1 MMKIG
6 LCAEHIVIYKFTVLV
21 MSHEIWKVSTF
32 CFCNTFFFQPDGS
45 SYHQRGLPR
54 GWSRCRIPS
63 DPGLHP
69 RAERRSR
76 GSQSDRPRLDTLER
90 TGKKDRDKQG
100 SASASSLTLK
110 PGQYKHED
118 SCSTCSSSSDS
129 EEEGYFL
136 GQPIPLPPQL
146 RKRPP
151 EEDRDREEE
160 EQGREAQ
167 RDWGLRGSIR
177 RKRVHS
183 FGAKDKDKNCAV
195 S

>member
-1 MMKIG
+1 MQQR
-6 LCAEHIVIYKFTVLV
+6 
-21 MSHEIWKVSTF
+21 SHEIWKLSKLYF
-32 CFCNTFFFQPDGS
+32 CDTFFFRPDGS
-45 SYHQRGLPR
+45 SYHQRGLRR

-69 RAERRSR
+69 GTERRSR
-76 GSQSDRPRLDTLER
+76 GSQSDRPRLDTLEWA
-90 TGKKDRDKQG
+90 GKKDRDKQG
-100 SASASSLTLK
+100 SANTSSLTLK
-110 PGQYKHED
+110 PGPYKHED
-118 SCSTCSSSSDS
+118 CSTCSSSSDS

-151 EEDRDREEE
+151 EEDGEE

-167 RDWGLRGSIR
+167 RDWGLRGSMR
-177 RKRVHS
+177 RRRAHS
-183 FGAKDKDKNCAV
+183 FGAKDKNCAI